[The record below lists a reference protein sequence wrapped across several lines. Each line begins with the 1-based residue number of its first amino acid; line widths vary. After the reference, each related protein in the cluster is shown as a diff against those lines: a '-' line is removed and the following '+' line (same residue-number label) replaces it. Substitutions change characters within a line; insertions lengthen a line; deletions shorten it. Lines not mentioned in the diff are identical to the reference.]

1 MPLRAAVVSLV
12 AQINFR
18 TIIFTDCRKFSSSFK
33 RENLIPGNDLKQADP
48 ETDEVYA
55 QMTLQ
60 PVSKVGQ
67 LLIIQSPYSD
77 SMTSSCTLLFLW

>member
-1 MPLRAAVVSLV
+1 MKIGDDLYAA
-12 AQINFR
+12 
-18 TIIFTDCRKFSSSFK
+18 
-33 RENLIPGNDLKQADP
+33 LKQADP

-67 LLIIQSPYSD
+67 LL
-77 SMTSSCTLLFLW
+77 

>member
-1 MPLRAAVVSLV
+1 MYMFA
-12 AQINFR
+12 
-18 TIIFTDCRKFSSSFK
+18 
-33 RENLIPGNDLKQADP
+33 QADV

-67 LLIIQSPYSD
+67 LFNFNIIIK
-77 SMTSSCTLLFLW
+77 CFFRLFYARLNECDCEVD

>member
-1 MPLRAAVVSLV
+1 MHMFA
-12 AQINFR
+12 
-18 TIIFTDCRKFSSSFK
+18 
-33 RENLIPGNDLKQADP
+33 QADV

-67 LLIIQSPYSD
+67 LFNFNIIIKRFSLIL
-77 SMTSSCTLLFLW
+77 CKAK

>member
-1 MPLRAAVVSLV
+1 MQSHNFNSQEWGNNPLYDSL
-12 AQINFR
+12 
-18 TIIFTDCRKFSSSFK
+18 KFMYVIDIM
-33 RENLIPGNDLKQADP
+33 NQADA

-67 LLIIQSPYSD
+67 LLCFNLIKYISIICPQ
-77 SMTSSCTLLFLW
+77 CNHV